1 MSRTQAVL
9 RAEHPF
15 TGSQT
20 NTVIKPSDM
29 PGNETG
35 VLTAH
40 HADLSATG
48 VRHTQLGRAG
58 FLPTN
63 GETAVEIATFDW
75 TATPLGRPENWPQT
89 IKSTLATMLTS
100 PQPMFM
106 AWGPDLTS
114 FFNDALRPMIGA
126 RVAGALGRPYSKLW
140 PEVWT
145 QMEPVVARALGGDG
159 TLFENLPLTL
169 TRNGYPEETWWS
181 FSIMPLRDEHGHVLG
196 ILCVTSETT
205 GLILSQME
213 MRESISRQTFRA
225 ELADSLRGASDPKTL
240 MTIAAERLGAHL
252 RVGCVGYAEVESDK
266 EYALIHQDWTAE
278 NAQSVVGRHRLN
290 NFGPAMI
297 ARLRSGHTVRIDDAA
312 EDALT
317 AGSTYAA
324 AYASI
329 GTKAVIDVPLIND
342 GRLAGILFVL
352 NPGTRHW
359 TDGEVALVEEVAE
372 RTWASLQRL
381 HAEESSRQSQ
391 KLEILGQL
399 TGGMAH
405 DFNNLLTVIASS
417 VDLMRRPDLPEQR
430 RTHYLDAIAQT
441 VDRASKLTGHL
452 LAFAR
457 KQPLKPEV
465 FDVGHQVDGVIG
477 LIRPLVGSRISV
489 ELDRCHSACFAE
501 ADVSQFETALVNL
514 AVNAR
519 DAMSGEGRLSI
530 KIHEVD
536 GVPPIRH
543 HPRRPGGFIAV
554 VMTDTGSGIEAEK
567 LTEIFEPFFTTKEF
581 GKGTGLGLSQVFGFA
596 KQSEG
601 EIDVASEL
609 GRGTTF
615 TLYLPR
621 AGLRS
626 NGLVQARQSGYPPDR
641 MHAPCV
647 PNVNAD

>member
-1 MSRTQAVL
+1 MSHTQAEQP
-9 RAEHPF
+9 AEHPF
-15 TGSQT
+15 TASQIFV
-20 NTVIKPSDM
+20 NTVVKPSDV
-29 PGNETG
+29 PEGNSQALVAAG
-35 VLTAH
+35 
-40 HADLSATG
+40 HADLSAAAFFNPQPGGT
-48 VRHTQLGRAG
+48 G
-58 FLPTN
+58 FLPAN

-75 TATPLGRPENWPQT
+75 TATSLGSPENWPQT

-106 AWGPDLTS
+106 AWGPELTS

-126 RVAGALGRPYSKLW
+126 RVQGALGRPYRELW

-169 TRNGYPEETWWS
+169 MRNGYPEETWWS
-181 FSIMPLRDEHGHVLG
+181 FSIMPLRDEGGHVLG
-196 ILCVTSETT
+196 ILCVTAETT
-205 GLILSQME
+205 GLMLSQME
-213 MRESISRQTFRA
+213 MRESVSRQTFRV
-225 ELADSLRGASDPKTL
+225 ELADALRGASDRKTL
-240 MTIAAERLGAHL
+240 MKIAAERLGAHL
-252 RVGCVGYAEVESDK
+252 KVGCVGYAEVESDK
-266 EYALIHQDWTAE
+266 EYVLIHQDWTAE
-278 NAQSVVGRHRLN
+278 NAQSVVGIHRLD

-297 ARLRSGHTVRIDDAA
+297 ARLRSGHTVRVDDTA

-329 GTKAVIDVPLIND
+329 RTKAFIDVPLIND
-342 GRLAGILFVL
+342 GKLAGILFAL
-352 NPGTRHW
+352 DPGTRHW

-372 RTWASLQRL
+372 RTWASLQQLR
-381 HAEESSRQSQ
+381 AEESSRQSQ

-417 VDLMRRPDLPEQR
+417 VDLMRRPSLPEER
-430 RTHYLDAIAQT
+430 RKYYLDAIAQT

-465 FDVGHQVDGVIG
+465 FDVGHQVDDIIG
-477 LIRPLVGSRISV
+477 LIRPLVGSRIAID
-489 ELDRCHSACFAE
+489 LDRCQPASYAE

-519 DAMSGEGRLSI
+519 DAMAGEGRLSI
-530 KIHEVD
+530 KIHGVE
-536 GVPPIRH
+536 GVPPVRH
-543 HPRRPGGFIAV
+543 HARRSGGFVAV

-567 LTEIFEPFFTTKEF
+567 LTEIFEPFFTTKEL

-596 KQSEG
+596 KQSGG
-601 EIDVASEL
+601 EIEVASQP
-609 GRGTTF
+609 GRGTAF

-621 AGLRS
+621 AET
-626 NGLVQARQSGYPPDR
+626 A
-641 MHAPCV
+641 
-647 PNVNAD
+647 

>member
-1 MSRTQAVL
+1 MSRVQTVNDEENPSTMAQAIVNITL
-9 RAEHPF
+9 KPADMREGAAEVSATHNGADFCTASARNSPLGVGF
-15 TGSQT
+15 LTSNSQT
-20 NTVIKPSDM
+20 
-29 PGNETG
+29 
-35 VLTAH
+35 
-40 HADLSATG
+40 SA
-48 VRHTQLGRAG
+48 
-58 FLPTN
+58 
-63 GETAVEIATFDW
+63 EIAAIDW
-75 TATPLGRPENWPQT
+75 MATPLGRLENWPNV
-89 IKSTLATMLTS
+89 IKSTLATMLSS

-126 RVAGALGRPYSKLW
+126 RIAGALGRPYSELW

-181 FSIMPLRDEHGHVLG
+181 FSIMPLRNEHGHVLG

-205 GLILSQME
+205 RLILSQME
-213 MRESISRQTFRA
+213 MRESGSRQTFRA
-225 ELADSLRGASDPKTL
+225 ELADALRGASDPKTI
-240 MTIAAERLGAHL
+240 MAIAAERLGAHL
-252 RVGCVGYAEVESDK
+252 RVGCVGYAEVEANK
-266 EYALIHQDWTAE
+266 EYALIRQDWTAE
-278 NAQSVVGRHRLN
+278 NAPSVVGMHRLD

-297 ARLRSGHTVRIDDAA
+297 ARLRSGHTVRIDDAV
-312 EDALT
+312 ENALT
-317 AGSTYAA
+317 AGPTYAA

-329 GTKAVIDVPLIND
+329 RTRAVIDVPLIND

-372 RTWASLQRL
+372 RTWGSLQQLRV
-381 HAEESSRQSQ
+381 EEASRQSQ
-391 KLEILGQL
+391 KLETLGQL

-405 DFNNLLTVIASS
+405 DFNNLLTVIAAS

-430 RTHYLDAIAQT
+430 RTSYLNAIAQT

-457 KQPLKPEV
+457 KQPLKPVV
-465 FDVGHQVDGVIG
+465 FDVGHQVDDVVE
-477 LIRPLVGSRISV
+477 LIRPLVGSRISIN
-489 ELDRCHSACFAE
+489 LDRCQPACFAE

-519 DAMSGEGRLSI
+519 DAIIGEGLLSI
-530 KIHEVD
+530 KINKVE
-536 GVPPIRH
+536 GVPAVRH
-543 HPRRPGGFIAV
+543 HPRRTGGFVAV
-554 VMTDTGSGIEAEK
+554 VVTDTGSGIEAEK
-567 LTEIFEPFFTTKEF
+567 LTEIFEPFFTTKEI

-601 EIDVASEL
+601 EIDVASEP

-621 AGLRS
+621 AE
-626 NGLVQARQSGYPPDR
+626 AI
-641 MHAPCV
+641 
-647 PNVNAD
+647 